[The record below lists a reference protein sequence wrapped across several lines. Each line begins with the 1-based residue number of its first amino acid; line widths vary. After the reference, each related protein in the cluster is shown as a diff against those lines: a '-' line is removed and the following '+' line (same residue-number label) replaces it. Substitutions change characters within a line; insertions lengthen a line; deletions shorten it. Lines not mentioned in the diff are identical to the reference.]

1 MKTTFDRGLPTH
13 RAERLPTAENRRA
26 QVVARVVQIVSYLF
40 GVLYVLIGFEFV
52 LELFAARD
60 RNGFKQLL
68 DAVTEPFLGP
78 FRTLLPTMSVGGSEM
93 IFSYLV
99 ALAVYGALHLGI
111 IKLAKMLV
119 APRPLP

>member
-1 MKTTFDRGLPTH
+1 MKTTFDRGLPAH

-78 FRTLLPTMSVGGSEM
+78 FRTLLPTMSIGGSEM